1 MKKGIEA
8 RYYEK
13 LKDGR
18 VKCLLCPH
26 KCIIA
31 EGKTGYCR
39 VRRNVEGTLY
49 TEIYGR
55 VSSIAMDPIEK
66 KPLYH
71 FFPGSDILSI
81 GTVGCSFRC
90 QFCQN
95 YTISQEPDH
104 PTDYYSPVE
113 LVSLAHRYK
122 SIGVAYTYTEPLIW
136 FEYVYDCS
144 KLAREKGLK
153 NVFVTNGY
161 INPEPLEELIPVS
174 DAYNIDL
181 KSFSEDFYRK
191 LTGGT
196 LKPVL
201 ETIERIGSE
210 QRIMLEVTTL
220 VIPGYNDSDDEIR
233 MIAGFL
239 ASINDKI
246 SYHLSAYYPMYKFTA
261 PPTSYSTL
269 SRLKKI
275 AEEKLPY
282 VYLGNVGGDSN
293 TYCPNCHALLIER
306 VGYRVRIVSFDN
318 GRCSECGEEVPI
330 KC

>member
-90 QFCQN
+90 Q
-95 YTISQEPDH
+95 
-104 PTDYYSPVE
+104 
-113 LVSLAHRYK
+113 
-122 SIGVAYTYTEPLIW
+122 
-136 FEYVYDCS
+136 
-144 KLAREKGLK
+144 
-153 NVFVTNGY
+153 
-161 INPEPLEELIPVS
+161 
-174 DAYNIDL
+174 
-181 KSFSEDFYRK
+181 
-191 LTGGT
+191 
-196 LKPVL
+196 
-201 ETIERIGSE
+201 
-210 QRIMLEVTTL
+210 
-220 VIPGYNDSDDEIR
+220 
-233 MIAGFL
+233 
-239 ASINDKI
+239 
-246 SYHLSAYYPMYKFTA
+246 
-261 PPTSYSTL
+261 
-269 SRLKKI
+269 
-275 AEEKLPY
+275 
-282 VYLGNVGGDSN
+282 
-293 TYCPNCHALLIER
+293 
-306 VGYRVRIVSFDN
+306 
-318 GRCSECGEEVPI
+318 
-330 KC
+330 